1 MGEVKPMSR
10 LKLALS
16 SLAVTAAGA
25 AILFGAAGRW
35 DLPIFWA
42 YLTVLLLT
50 LLHVAFT
57 ADLELV
63 RERLRPGSG
72 GRDNLALL
80 RLLALLVLGGHWVLA
95 GLDGGRYHWSD
106 TIPMAARIA
115 GLIGLVTALALVR
128 WAQNVNRFFS
138 TAVRIQTERGHHV
151 ITTGPYRFVRHP
163 GYVAFILGAL
173 SSGFALGSWLALL
186 LTALIVP
193 RFVRRAVVEDRML
206 RRELEGYAEY
216 AGKVRYRLV
225 PGIW

>member
-16 SLAVTAAGA
+16 SLAFTAAAA

-57 ADLELV
+57 ADLDLV
-63 RERLRPGSG
+63 RERLRPGPG
-72 GRDNLALL
+72 GRDNLAVL
-80 RLLALLVLGGHWVLA
+80 RLLALLVLGGHWALA
-95 GLDGGRYHWSD
+95 GLDVGRYHWSD

-115 GLIGLVTALALVR
+115 GLVGLAVALALVR

-138 TAVRIQTERGHHV
+138 TAVRIQSERGHHV

-163 GYVAFILGAL
+163 GYVAFILGTL

-186 LTALIVP
+186 LTALMVP

-225 PGIW
+225 PGVW